1 MENAAEALKMAGAVL
16 LFLIAISVSIIS
28 FGNVR
33 EAADTILE
41 YKDRETTYIDGE
53 YYYSQSTE
61 NEREVG
67 LETILPTLSRVYT
80 ENYKVVFEGLTDPI
94 YTVKK
99 SGEARYCL
107 DAEFDNDIRGSG
119 TTKEKSF
126 LSAVIYGD
134 KDNAFNSY
142 KDKVTLLSVSLYDRL
157 QNILSSGSNKKI
169 VEKSG
174 VYYQDDEKNP
184 NIEDDGSTED
194 ESNIGDEPEV
204 NKTKKRIITYVITNK

>member
-134 KDNAFNSY
+134 KYNAFNSY
-142 KDKVTLLSVSLYDRL
+142 KDKITLPSVSLYSRL
-157 QNILSSGSNKKI
+157 LNILSSGSNKKI
-169 VEKSG
+169 IEKSG

>member
-142 KDKVTLLSVSLYDRL
+142 KDKVTLPSVSLYYRL

>member
-134 KDNAFNSY
+134 KD
-142 KDKVTLLSVSLYDRL
+142 KVTLPSVSLYDRL

>member
-142 KDKVTLLSVSLYDRL
+142 KDKVTLPSVSLYYRL

-204 NKTKKRIITYVITNK
+204 NKTKKRIITYVWKNY

>member
-41 YKDRETTYIDGE
+41 YKDRETAYIDGE

-80 ENYKVVFEGLTDPI
+80 ENYKVVLSKSISKKLDNKTVNLTVHD
-94 YTVKK
+94 
-99 SGEARYCL
+99 
-107 DAEFDNDIRGSG
+107 
-119 TTKEKSF
+119 KEESF
-126 LSAVIYGD
+126 
-134 KDNAFNSY
+134 
-142 KDKVTLLSVSLYDRL
+142 KVEY
-157 QNILSSGSNKKI
+157 
-169 VEKSG
+169 
-174 VYYQDDEKNP
+174 DDE
-184 NIEDDGSTED
+184 EF
-194 ESNIGDEPEV
+194 
-204 NKTKKRIITYVITNK
+204 VIRS

>member
-41 YKDRETTYIDGE
+41 YKDRETAYIDGE

-142 KDKVTLLSVSLYDRL
+142 KDKITLPSVSLYYRL

-169 VEKSG
+169 VEKGG

-184 NIEDDGSTED
+184 NIEDDESTED

>member
-41 YKDRETTYIDGE
+41 YKDRETAYIDGE

-80 ENYKVVFEGLTDPI
+80 ENYKVIFEGLNEPI

-142 KDKVTLLSVSLYDRL
+142 KDKITLPSRSLYERL
-157 QNILSSGSNKKI
+157 KDILNSGSGKKI
-169 VEKSG
+169 IEKSG

-184 NIEDDGSTED
+184 NIEDDESTED